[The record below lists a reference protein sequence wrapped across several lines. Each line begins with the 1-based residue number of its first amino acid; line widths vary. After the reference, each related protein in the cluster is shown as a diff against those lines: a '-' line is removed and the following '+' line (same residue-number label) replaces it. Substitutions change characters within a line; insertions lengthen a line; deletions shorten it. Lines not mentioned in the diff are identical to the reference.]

1 MLETDTHIIAVMEIV
16 NGDIECYKDWI
27 RTQHLEKEV
36 FSQLI
41 DAYRHVLRCG
51 YYHCN
56 LSTETVLLQLQ
67 ANSDN
72 PSSTV
77 IVIKLSGFEQAIP
90 ISTSRS
96 ISADGACKGNTS
108 FMAPEVAFSGC
119 VDNQCFEDSYRP
131 GQADIWSLGIILFC
145 LLVGETPFDSANSS
159 DPFFL
164 AFQDDGFDSI
174 RPSLIEANA
183 SPDSIGMIVTAC

>member
-41 DAYRHVLRCG
+41 DAYQHVLRCG

-119 VDNQCFEDSYRP
+119 VDN
-131 GQADIWSLGIILFC
+131 
-145 LLVGETPFDSANSS
+145 
-159 DPFFL
+159 
-164 AFQDDGFDSI
+164 
-174 RPSLIEANA
+174 
-183 SPDSIGMIVTAC
+183 